1 MQHRIEGLLAM
12 DSDFPHL
19 DDSSLVLGKARKRYS
34 DIVAL
39 EKASTD
45 LFPNTFGD
53 MIADDGIIM
62 RRTVESSNREK
73 IPFIEWLYHNIVVKA
88 NSKESLASEQ
98 RCFLLTG
105 RAGQGKSTLCRKLFL
120 HLKDQARVTVDAI
133 LPHYLEQH
141 DPEIKKFFKDIHS
154 KTTYVQARSLSAN
167 VAEHKPDSDAKFI
180 IIDGLDEIGEDQID
194 GALDNIIQM
203 IESQDEAIFLFSSRS
218 RQHSGDGKPETI
230 YLNEFKNKLKDAN
243 LNQSLDGQIVSVGNL
258 TKSEKKTMFG
268 LLNETIKEKSPRLGR
283 LVEND
288 SDYLKRPA
296 DFHIMKNEE
305 IKNGVQYYLE
315 TTRWLLRRESGKE
328 DSERDEYVRHLNF
341 QPLLD
346 GTFDF
351 EQQRYNLGKLE
362 DDAHFLKTMRT
373 FNLIEVDEGAYYL
386 DLTVPSSLGMLLCML
401 SDIKLY
407 ELVDPEYS
415 SKNYIFNKPKDQMRC
430 QKLKDMFEHAVEHR
444 NFDEKIPSSTYRF
457 SVTLLNGS
465 SVEYRN
471 EVIDLLR
478 SKYELTDNS
487 RSNEKLKLGQLSN
500 PMSNA
505 KLVLTNKVK
514 LCIFTTDVL
523 HPEDEMSGDGYAVEF
538 NSTHRDRI
546 SNLSDEIADFGFVLD
561 DTKNYRMATVN
572 YLIGESEN
580 LLESNF
586 QPFVEMLHLHLVLYS
601 RMCCIGPGYEASEKL
616 SENPPQSDNLAVSYL
631 DALELPFMVT
641 DLFGLLFDG
650 GGHLKINPRL
660 ETSARIE
667 QLIIQSFEHLDKK
680 SLHSKERIF
689 QSMCHHLISSTQS
702 SHDNVVKMIVPHLLK
717 HCALPSGIQ
726 IDSFLKSG
734 REDMIVQ
741 WWSLIGDL
749 GSENSNRVIEYFS
762 NMGLSDEIVKFGSKK
777 IDDPRN
783 AAKYLHKLEKKT
795 NSEYLKSLVRAF
807 VLISRIGHLE
817 HVDSPD
823 FLHETDWELLGLS
836 KESVPEETSFMQR
849 KSASPFLFPDAKDIS
864 KHFRELIG
872 STDIS
877 TDFIPNHLIQIFDQK
892 TSSKRTNKRG
902 VSNSPQANTPKVRE
916 QIMRWI
922 QRGDYFSALI
932 LSIRMGLVDIVSIL
946 TFCEMESGGHAH
958 PKRDLIGRY
967 LGRKRYIEIPP
978 DPDPS
983 KESFW
988 RNIYLNMF
996 AIHHLELFEN
1006 ETSRESYD
1014 SLFGEEN
1021 SSGKSIFES
1030 LAISSENPFYF
1041 YAECKEDHFFFDT
1054 ARFGIDEADSNF
1066 RIISHKPNAFRVEIR
1081 RKPLFSSEGIR
1092 TVDWCSEEN
1101 CEGGNRKLSDD
1112 ECSEMC
1118 VSCGEKY
1125 PLKEWI
1131 KYNRQ
1136 FLKHSFTNYQ
1146 IPSLFDKCKN
1156 NIPLITGI
1164 TKLDILII
1172 NQLFAPS
1179 IVHSR
1184 LKKYLLELSSDD
1196 RFTVQSFI
1204 DFFWGNRQRFEEEI
1218 HIHPQPW
1225 LKVSL
1230 SESLSLGD
1238 DKALTSWHVP
1248 EEFHNPATLG
1258 SENHRNFLI
1267 HAYEDSQLLAGVQ
1280 IPLSYVDKNQ
1290 ECWGMWDNIEI
1301 IPNVG
1306 YPKGDRVVYP
1316 SNDIRFFRFNVESYE
1331 WDLNEITSK
1340 GMYALKTSDINS
1352 YRTLE
1357 PSPENEVEEEIKKQY
1372 TIDFHQMSATLR
1384 SLEDDFK
1391 TVVMTDKLIQEND
1404 EIQLAPTVLLS
1415 AKIASDTSLYSV
1427 ENDRISIEPF
1437 SGVLS
1442 SGSANHVYGHKL
1454 NFIPSKN
1461 ETEITGIV
1469 EKTFQ
1474 RFTGSNSRNVITSV
1488 VEFDLGNPELF
1499 LEDSLYASSGW
1510 KEKLLECNN
1519 LNEHLDKSQSG
1530 MNGLRSIRTWGILTD
1545 DGFIDQFKLNRIKEK
1560 MTKVESNLQQFSEN
1574 QRVTNGRTNL
1584 MLLIRDVMTT
1594 FSGIEWLPLYKE
1606 AFDKITLEIR
1616 ALFTQIQAL
1625 D

>member
-1 MQHRIEGLLAM
+1 MQHRLEGLLAM

-362 DDAHFLKTMRT
+362 DYAHFLKAMRT
-373 FNLIEVDEGAYYL
+373 FNLIEIDKNDRTYYL
-386 DLTVPSSLGMLLCML
+386 DLTAPSSLGMLLCML

-415 SKNYIFNKPKDQMRC
+415 SKNYIFNKPKDQKRC

-487 RSNEKLKLGQLSN
+487 RSKEKLKLGQLSN

-546 SNLSDEIADFGFVLD
+546 SNLSDEIANFGWVLN
-561 DTKNYRMATVN
+561 DTKNYLNATVK
-572 YLIGESEN
+572 YLYGESEN

-616 SENPPQSDNLAVSYL
+616 SENPIQSDNLADSYL
-631 DALELPFMVT
+631 DALKLPEIVT
-641 DLFGLLFDG
+641 NLFNLLTQG
-650 GGHLKINPRL
+650 GVKKAPRV
-660 ETSARIE
+660 EISARIE
-667 QLIIQSFEHLDKK
+667 QLIIQSLEHLDKK
-680 SLHSKERIF
+680 SLHSKKRIF
-689 QSMCHHLISSTQS
+689 QSMCHHLISSNQS

-762 NMGLSDEIVKFGSKK
+762 NMGLSDEIVKFRSKK

-849 KSASPFLFPDAKDIS
+849 KSASLPVFSDAKDIS

-892 TSSKRTNKRG
+892 TSSKRTKNGK
-902 VSNSPQANTPKVRE
+902 VLNSPQANATKVRK

-967 LGRKRYIEIPP
+967 LGRTRYIEIPP

-996 AIHHLELFEN
+996 AINHLELFEN

-1021 SSGKSIFES
+1021 PSGKSIFES
-1030 LAISSENPFYF
+1030 LEVSSDNPFYF
-1041 YAECKEDHFFFDT
+1041 YAECKEDHFLFET
-1054 ARFGIDEADSNF
+1054 ARFGIDEADSYF

-1081 RKPLFSSEGIR
+1081 GKSLFSSEGIR
-1092 TVDWCSEEN
+1092 TVNWCSEEN
-1101 CEGGNRKLSDD
+1101 CEGGNRKLSVD
-1112 ECSEMC
+1112 ECSETC
-1118 VSCGEKY
+1118 LSCGKSYPVEWAKY
-1125 PLKEWI
+1125 PREFVK
-1131 KYNRQ
+1131 N
-1136 FLKHSFTNYQ
+1136 SFANYQ
-1146 IPSLFDKCKN
+1146 MPSLFDKCKTDKEGQ
-1156 NIPLITGI
+1156 PKPVITETRGM
-1164 TKLDILII
+1164 DILII

-1196 RFTVQSFI
+1196 RFNVQSFI
-1204 DFFWGNRQRFEEEI
+1204 DFFWGNRRLFEETI
-1218 HIHPQPW
+1218 HRYSEPW
-1225 LKVSL
+1225 RKVPL

-1248 EEFHNPATLG
+1248 EEFHSPATLKT
-1258 SENHRNFLI
+1258 EHHRNFLI
-1267 HAYEDSQLLAGVQ
+1267 HAFEDSQLLAGVQ
-1280 IPLSYVDKNQ
+1280 FPLSYVDNNL
-1290 ECWGMWDNIEI
+1290 ECWNMWDNIEI
-1301 IPNVG
+1301 IPN
-1306 YPKGDRVVYP
+1306 
-1316 SNDIRFFRFNVESYE
+1316 IRFNRKTGKIGLYRHSADYIRVFRFNVESYE
-1331 WDLNEITSK
+1331 WD
-1340 GMYALKTSDINS
+1340 IN
-1352 YRTLE
+1352 
-1357 PSPENEVEEEIKKQY
+1357 
-1372 TIDFHQMSATLR
+1372 
-1384 SLEDDFK
+1384 
-1391 TVVMTDKLIQEND
+1391 
-1404 EIQLAPTVLLS
+1404 
-1415 AKIASDTSLYSV
+1415 
-1427 ENDRISIEPF
+1427 
-1437 SGVLS
+1437 
-1442 SGSANHVYGHKL
+1442 
-1454 NFIPSKN
+1454 
-1461 ETEITGIV
+1461 
-1469 EKTFQ
+1469 
-1474 RFTGSNSRNVITSV
+1474 
-1488 VEFDLGNPELF
+1488 
-1499 LEDSLYASSGW
+1499 
-1510 KEKLLECNN
+1510 
-1519 LNEHLDKSQSG
+1519 
-1530 MNGLRSIRTWGILTD
+1530 
-1545 DGFIDQFKLNRIKEK
+1545 
-1560 MTKVESNLQQFSEN
+1560 
-1574 QRVTNGRTNL
+1574 
-1584 MLLIRDVMTT
+1584 
-1594 FSGIEWLPLYKE
+1594 
-1606 AFDKITLEIR
+1606 
-1616 ALFTQIQAL
+1616 
-1625 D
+1625 